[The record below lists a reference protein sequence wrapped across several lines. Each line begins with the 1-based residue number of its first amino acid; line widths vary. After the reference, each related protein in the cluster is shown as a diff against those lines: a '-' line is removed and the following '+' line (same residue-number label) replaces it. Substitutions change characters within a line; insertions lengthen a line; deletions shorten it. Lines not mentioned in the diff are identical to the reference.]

1 MAALFVLVLVLAVS
15 GCAAGDDEAMLPRLK
30 LRDVSM
36 NGCGNFVSLLNVTAN
51 ASDISHSQRRILVG
65 RGGGL
70 TVFCPDEAWQGLVDL
85 MSKNGCGSF
94 AGLLSATA
102 SAAEI
107 FHEHLLGGGGL
118 TVFCP
123 DDKAVAAFDPTF
135 RSLAAGDRVAVLL
148 YHGVAACYG
157 RERFKGFNYVSV
169 HTLAEDAA
177 TKKNQAITVRDEGG
191 ALALWPAPP
200 SYPNGGAW
208 VTKTASEEAPLAVYV
223 VDTVLLPSTVAC
235 IGYLGWLR
243 CSIAPF
249 SDWIMP
255 ICIMSSAGGLVGALL
270 GVLIA
275 EFLIPID

>member
-1 MAALFVLVLVLAVS
+1 MAALFALLLVLAVS
-15 GCAAGDDEAMLPRLK
+15 GGAAGDDEAMLPRLK

-36 NGCGNFVSLLNVTAN
+36 NGCGSFVSLLNVTAN
-51 ASDISHSQRRILVG
+51 ASDTSHSRRRVLVG
-65 RGGGL
+65 GDGGL
-70 TVFCPDEAWQGLVDL
+70 TVFCPDEAWQGLTDL

-107 FHEHLLGGGGL
+107 FHEHLLGRGGL

-123 DDKAVAAFDPTF
+123 DDKAVAAFDHTF

-157 RERFKGFNYVSV
+157 RERFKGFNYVSLN
-169 HTLAEDAA
+169 TLAEDAA
-177 TKKNQAITVRDEGG
+177 TKKNQAMFVCDEGG
-191 ALALWPAPP
+191 ALELWPAPP
-200 SYPNGGAW
+200 SYPNGAAW

-235 IGYLGWLR
+235 VGYLGWLR
-243 CSIAPF
+243 CCIALFPY
-249 SDWIMP
+249 WIVP
-255 ICIMSSAGGLVGALL
+255 VCISCVAGSVVGALL
-270 GVLIA
+270 GVLIV
-275 EFLIPID
+275 EFLDPID

>member
-1 MAALFVLVLVLAVS
+1 MAAVFALLLVLAVS
-15 GCAAGDDEAMLPRLK
+15 GGAAGDDEARLPRLK

-36 NGCGNFVSLLNVTAN
+36 NGCGSFVSLLNATAN

-107 FHEHLLGGGGL
+107 FHEHLHRGSGL

-135 RSLAAGDRVAVLL
+135 RSLAAGDRLAVLL
-148 YHGVAACYG
+148 YHGVASCYG
-157 RERFKGFNYVSV
+157 GERFKGFKYVSLN
-169 HTLAEDAA
+169 TLAEDAA
-177 TKKNQAITVRDEGG
+177 TKKNQAMFVCDEGG
-191 ALALWPAPP
+191 ALELWRRRRRTRTALH
-200 SYPNGGAW
+200 G
-208 VTKTASEEAPLAVYV
+208 
-223 VDTVLLPSTVAC
+223 
-235 IGYLGWLR
+235 
-243 CSIAPF
+243 
-249 SDWIMP
+249 
-255 ICIMSSAGGLVGALL
+255 
-270 GVLIA
+270 
-275 EFLIPID
+275 